1 MVQLWTTTAYKNV
14 KVLFVYLIYGCIL
27 LNIDLS
33 SETNNIHCHCLI
45 LLMYCLLLN
54 AQWQIFNEYSGRSH
68 IQQMNDY

>member
-1 MVQLWTTTAYKNV
+1 MDYHSLQECKS
-14 KVLFVYLIYGCIL
+14 FVCVFNLRCIL

-33 SETNNIHCHCLI
+33 SETNKIHCHCLI